1 MAAYD
6 LTLSR
11 DAIPAL
17 LDQPA
22 ALGKLVETILNQ
34 VLEAQMRDHLG
45 AERYERCEEREAIGM
60 GIAIVSS
67 RPASDHWCRAFHKS
81 AMAASRPPSSSV
93 IAAANKHSSW
103 A

>member
-1 MAAYD
+1 MADYD

-22 ALGKLVETILNQ
+22 ALGKLVEVILNQ

-45 AERYERCEEREAIGM
+45 AERYQRCEEREGYRN
-60 GIAIVSS
+60 GYRDRQLSTRVGSLVL
-67 RPASDHWCRAFHKS
+67 RCRKRAT
-81 AMAASRPPSSSV
+81 AASQPTSLSV
-93 IAAANKHSSW
+93 IAAANKPLSW

>member
-1 MAAYD
+1 MADYD

-45 AERYERCEEREAIGM
+45 
-60 GIAIVSS
+60 
-67 RPASDHWCRAFHKS
+67 
-81 AMAASRPPSSSV
+81 PPCQDRV
-93 IAAANKHSSW
+93 VPVA
-103 A
+103 